1 MLKSNNISE
10 AKNSQETPEGADP
23 TSEEPTKDYPPSNAA
38 ITATGNSA
46 LSQGFWSSRDAQEM
60 VNVSTTGTS
69 VHLEGQEMD
78 QDPTDTESI
87 YTSDSP
93 RSLAYVQELAKSF
106 FKDSKPPDSKFLEG
120 IRESLPDLLRG
131 FAQRIGGEN
140 HDSVH
145 FEVMKFVNKK
155 RV

>member
-1 MLKSNNISE
+1 MSDPSA
-10 AKNSQETPEGADP
+10 AKHSQQSPEGADP
-23 TSEEPTKDYPPSNAA
+23 ASEEPTEDYPPSTAA
-38 ITATGNSA
+38 ITATENSA
-46 LSQGFWSSRDAQEM
+46 LSQGVCSSRDARKT

-69 VHLEGQEMD
+69 VGPGGPEMD
-78 QDPTDTESI
+78 QGPADNESI
-87 YTSDSP
+87 YTSDVP

-106 FKDSKPPDSKFLEG
+106 FKDSELPDTKSLER
-120 IRESLPDLLRG
+120 IRESLPALLRG

-140 HDSVH
+140 HVSVH